1 VREDSALERLAAAS
15 RRITALAVGRPLP
28 ESAVEAAAGV
38 LSDVADALEAEAPD
52 KKRPRSQP
60 SAQIDPRDIFPT
72 SPIIGRENPIAP
84 PAELWVVEGEGG
96 QRELRGQVTFD
107 YQYEGPPTCVHGGV
121 IAELFD
127 EMLGAA
133 NIVSGN
139 AGMTGTLTIRYR
151 KVTPLL
157 VPLDLV
163 ARTTGSERRKV
174 FAWGGI
180 YHGDELTAEAEGIFI
195 SMQPG
200 RMLDIVTAN
209 AKEATAPV
217 VDPDFIDLVAEA
229 AGGEGGPI

>member
-1 VREDSALERLAAAS
+1 VSDNEALERLAAAS
-15 RRITALAVGRPLP
+15 RRITAMAVGRPLS
-28 ESAVEAAAGV
+28 ESALEAAAGV
-38 LSDVADALEAEAPD
+38 LSDVADTLEAEAPD

-60 SAQIDPRDIFPT
+60 SAQIDPREIFPT
-72 SPIIGRENPIAP
+72 SPIIGRANPIAP

-96 QRELRGQVTFD
+96 QRELRGRVTFD

-133 NIVSGN
+133 NIVADN

-163 ARTTGSERRKV
+163 ARRTGSERRKV

-180 YHGDELTAEAEGIFI
+180 YHAGELTAEAEGIFI

-209 AKEATAPV
+209 AREATAPV
-217 VDPDFIDLVAEA
+217 VDPDFIELVADA